1 MRNQSTRTFMKKLD
15 FITTPG
21 WLQGEGARE
30 EAGLSAG
37 CGPYRVI
44 TQFGV
49 YGFDQDTKRL
59 SLLSLHPGVT
69 VEDVQ
74 ANSDFEISI
83 PDEVPFTQPP
93 TSEEQHILREIDPT
107 GMVLGK

>member
-1 MRNQSTRTFMKKLD
+1 MKKLD

-30 EAGLSAG
+30 EAGLSTG

-74 ANSDFEISI
+74 TNSDFEISI